1 MFPLVSFGIFQNAWF
16 THIFLVDENKAQEEG
31 AADQSSK
38 GSEAGEEDSKAVHSE
53 KPALPTVDVSQL
65 QQHMELPVVVDQ
77 KMIRDILGVK
87 YLVEI

>member
-1 MFPLVSFGIFQNAWF
+1 MFPLVSFVIFQNTWF
-16 THIFLVDENKAQEEG
+16 THIFLVDENKAQEG
-31 AADQSSK
+31 TADQSSK